1 MFIHF
6 PAKVRLSAG
15 SAKYISPFPKH
26 SPAVPALCH
35 SAKLKKHPRSEIAA
49 RVHLLMLCVAS
60 ALCLDRT
67 SDEDEHEEAKDGVE
81 LREHGEHHCG
91 TECVVATTDG

>member
-35 SAKLKKHPRSEIAA
+35 SAKLKNTRAA
-49 RVHLLMLCVAS
+49 ISLHGCFCFVFVAS
-60 ALCLDRT
+60 ALCLDGT

-91 TECVVATTDG
+91 TECVVATTNG